1 MVNPERCRQ
10 DHMVN
15 PERCRQD
22 LILDVRKECLSTA
35 SKMNNNEDCTV
46 TATVDVRQAQI
57 HPSTLWTPT
66 KVAERHSRPD
76 HTLTRNRSPLIPIT
90 S

>member
-1 MVNPERCRQ
+1 
-10 DHMVN
+10 
-15 PERCRQD
+15 
-22 LILDVRKECLSTA
+22 
-35 SKMNNNEDCTV
+35 MNNNEDCTV

-76 HTLTRNRSPLIPIT
+76 QPYSKPKPESSDSDNLLDLLSLIW
-90 S
+90 